1 MTNCGPGGVLSPQA
15 LVPIICAVLLLVTG
29 GSDVPTA
36 KAADACERFGGEYG
50 YELRN
55 RPARRAVVCL
65 VNKERTSRGVP
76 RLRNNRK
83 LQRAAQDHNDY
94 MVRKGCFAHEC
105 AGEGSLER
113 RLFSASYLGSD
124 LLRWSYGENIAWG
137 EGHLSKPRMI
147 VRAWMNSNGHRAN
160 ILNPVFEHIGVGFTR
175 RTPYDKAAKGA
186 TYTTDFGRAD

>member
-1 MTNCGPGGVLSPQA
+1 MANYGLERRGLQA
-15 LVPIICAVLLLVTG
+15 LGLGICAALMLAML
-29 GSDVPTA
+29 GSATPRA
-36 KAADACERFGGEYG
+36 KAADACERFGDKYG

-55 RPARRAVVCL
+55 RPARRAIVCL

-76 RLRNNRK
+76 RLRNNRR

-94 MVRKGCFAHEC
+94 MVKKNCFSHEC

-113 RLFSASYLGSD
+113 RLFSASYLSSD

-137 EGHLSKPRMI
+137 EGQLSKPRVI
-147 VRAWMNSNGHRAN
+147 VRAWMNSTGHKAN
-160 ILNPVFEHIGVGFTR
+160 ILNPTFEDIGVGFTR
-175 RTPYDKAAKGA
+175 GTPSPERGKGA